1 MSKGRSTTT
10 TTQMPIIPDYLQGM
24 QQEAF
29 TAARE
34 FSPEVFQGAR
44 FAPQNPF
51 EAQQIQALSDFGGN
65 AANVGQFGETISN
78 IIGGGIGGSDLL
90 RQRFDT
96 PIDSQFLNQAINNR
110 IADVTDSVTSQ
121 YARANRLGSD
131 AFGDALGRGIGI
143 AIAPT
148 LAQQENIDAQRRD
161 RLAAQIPAAD
171 IAGSQLQL
179 RAAAQLPTV
188 SALDLQ
194 RIGATGAAGELQRT
208 ADTRPIVADLQ
219 RIEQENLAEQARLN
233 ALLAAAGAGT
243 VGIGQSQ
250 TSLEPPPSFAQTL
263 LGVGSIASGLGGQ
276 GGLLGFLGG

>member
-10 TTQMPIIPDYLQGM
+10 TTQMPVIPDYLQGM

-65 AANVGQFGETISN
+65 AANIGQFGDAISN

-90 RQRFDT
+90 RQQFDT

-121 YARANRLGSD
+121 YARGGRLGS
-131 AFGDALGRGIGI
+131 DALGRGIGV
-143 AIAPT
+143 AVAPT
-148 LAQQENIDAQRRD
+148 LAQQANIDAQRRD
-161 RLAAQIPAAD
+161 RLAAQIPTAD

-179 RAAAQLPTV
+179 RAAAQIPTL

-276 GGLLGFLGG
+276 GGLLRFLGE